1 MGVSSESAAKENTG
15 DTAAENHMRLAV
27 MIPCFNE
34 AAAIRKVISDFKAA
48 LPTAQIYVYDNNSTD
63 DTAAIARTSGAI
75 VRHEPMQGKGHV
87 IRRMFS
93 DIEADLYVLVD
104 GDDTYAAA
112 AAPLMIN
119 TLLEGALDMVTGRR
133 VEVGTGAYR
142 RGHRLGNQWLTKLV
156 TSIFGERTKDMLS
169 GYRVFTRRFVKSF
182 PALSMGFEV
191 ETELTVHALE
201 LDLPIMDVD
210 AAYSERLD
218 GSHSKLNT
226 VRDGARIIRMIFKL
240 IREGRPLA
248 FFSVVSGLLVLL
260 AAILIYPVIMEY
272 LETGMVPRFPTAVLA
287 SAITLTA
294 LISLVSGFVLD
305 AITKKRREMK
315 RLAYLA
321 LPGLSPDLKADIL
334 PSPRSPQPPKPP
346 QSLKTGAV
354 DGAGKRAGGG
364 NDA

>member
-1 MGVSSESAAKENTG
+1 MNSESAAKEYKLISEAQNSMQI
-15 DTAAENHMRLAV
+15 AI

-34 AAAIRKVISDFKAA
+34 AAAIHKVITDFRAS
-48 LPTAQIYVYDNNSTD
+48 LPTAEIYVYDNNSTD
-63 DTAAIARTSGAI
+63 ETASIARKAGAL
-75 VRHEPMQGKGHV
+75 VRREPMQGKGHV

-93 DIEADLYVLVD
+93 DIEADIYVLVD

-112 AAPLMIN
+112 VAPKMVD
-119 TLLEGALDMVTGRR
+119 TLLRGAFDMITARR

-142 RGHRLGNQWLTKLV
+142 RGHRLGNRWLTKLV

-201 LDLPIMDVD
+201 LDLPITDVD
-210 AAYSERLD
+210 SAYSERPH

-226 VRDGARIIRMIFKL
+226 FRDGARIIRMIFKL
-240 IREGRPLA
+240 IREGRPLG
-248 FFSVVSGLLVLL
+248 FFSAISFLLIVL
-260 AAILIYPVIMEY
+260 ASILIYPVIMEY
-272 LETGMVPRFPTAVLA
+272 LATGLVPRFPTAVL
-287 SAITLTA
+287 SAAIVLTA

-321 LPGLSPDLKADIL
+321 LPGLRPELKM
-334 PSPRSPQPPKPP
+334 
-346 QSLKTGAV
+346 GN
-354 DGAGKRAGGG
+354 GAGGRGADKGETHEV
-364 NDA
+364 DDD